1 MSRLTFDVT
10 LKCPDTGKSN
20 EEGVELL
27 KRMLT
32 IHDEVVI
39 VSSRINRWESVVEI
53 RDFLRENIGRDN
65 LRIFLCGDWKFKTLQ
80 EIGVVFHVDDDPHEA
95 ILNRRVNIPT
105 LLIGPERDV
114 DLDSLEPFVTI

>member
-10 LKCPDTGKSN
+10 LKCPDTGKPN

-53 RDFLRENIGRDN
+53 RDFLRENISRDN

-105 LLIGPERDV
+105 LLIGLEKDL